1 MMIDTTM
8 GPAQQM
14 RLSGIELYRKFPAE
28 LDPDYGSP
36 DTGDGLLYLITRRGG
51 MEDYSKTKINL
62 SRTGDRMNPLQS
74 CFAMYTTLVTF
85 FVSKNRTS
93 SEDF

>member
-14 RLSGIELYRKFPAE
+14 RLSGIESCRKFPAE
-28 LDPDYGSP
+28 LDPDFGSP

-51 MEDYSKTKINL
+51 MENHLKTKINL
-62 SRTGDRMNPLQS
+62 SRTGDRMNPLPY
-74 CFAMYTTLVTF
+74 CFAMNTTLVIF
-85 FVSKNRTS
+85 FVS
-93 SEDF
+93 